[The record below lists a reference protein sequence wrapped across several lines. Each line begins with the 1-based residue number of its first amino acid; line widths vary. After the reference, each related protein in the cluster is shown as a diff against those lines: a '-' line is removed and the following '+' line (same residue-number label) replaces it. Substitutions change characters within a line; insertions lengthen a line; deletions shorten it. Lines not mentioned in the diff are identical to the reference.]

1 MKKRLVIDMKCLVP
15 KPLSKKD
22 KKELNELVYK
32 FVFKKFNLI
41 NSNEA
46 KKPK

>member
-1 MKKRLVIDMKCLVP
+1 MKCRVP

-32 FVFKKFNLI
+32 YLFGKIKLIKSKSEEKK
-41 NSNEA
+41 
-46 KKPK
+46 